1 MSCGPPLA
9 VLFTMDCLA
18 AVRKRGIHAHPRTW
32 EVSARNID
40 AFCARLIGAGHR
52 PTLFCSL
59 SVLANHTPLFEE
71 YASAG
76 AEVALLVDPS
86 ELRHTLRHQLGH
98 YGGADQREIV
108 RVSVHRFSQLLGSR
122 PRSVRTMEFSAS
134 DETFGVLR
142 QEGFLQG
149 SVSEP
154 GRRVRQ
160 YQAMWEGAAPDPHL
174 ADPGD
179 RLHAGSLEFLEIPVT
194 TDAAQSTGGVPPELN
209 LDLGDFERWH
219 RPLAEA
225 QLERMERDAVRFRAL
240 CWLATSGSPYGDAA
254 AACTRALQ
262 SAIEFVESLR
272 SRFQVT
278 SMTVAQ
284 AHSEFRR
291 LAAATC

>member
-1 MSCGPPLA
+1 MSAGPPLA
-9 VLFTMDCLA
+9 VLFTMDCLPPA
-18 AVRKRGIHAHPRTW
+18 RKRGINPHPRTW
-32 EVSARNID
+32 EISARNID
-40 AFCARLIGAGHR
+40 GFCSRLIGAGHR
-52 PTLFCSL
+52 PTLFCAL
-59 SVLANHTPLFEE
+59 SVLANHTPLLEE

-76 AEVALLVDPS
+76 AEVALLADPS
-86 ELRHTLRHQLGH
+86 ELRRNLRHQLGH
-98 YGGADQREIV
+98 YGGEDQREIA

-134 DETFGVLR
+134 DETFAALR
-142 QEGFLQG
+142 EAGFLQG

-160 YQAMWEGAAPDPHL
+160 YQAMWEGAVPDPHL
-174 ADPGD
+174 VHPGD
-179 RLHAGSLEFLEIPVT
+179 RLRAGSLEFLEVPIT
-194 TDAAQSTGGVPPELN
+194 TDPAQSTGGVPPELS
-209 LDLGDFERWH
+209 LDIGDFEEWH

-225 QLERMERDAVRFRAL
+225 QLERMERDGVGFRAL
-240 CWLATSGSPYGDAA
+240 CWLARSGSPYGDAA

-278 SMTVAQ
+278 SLTVAQ

-291 LAAATC
+291 LAAPAC